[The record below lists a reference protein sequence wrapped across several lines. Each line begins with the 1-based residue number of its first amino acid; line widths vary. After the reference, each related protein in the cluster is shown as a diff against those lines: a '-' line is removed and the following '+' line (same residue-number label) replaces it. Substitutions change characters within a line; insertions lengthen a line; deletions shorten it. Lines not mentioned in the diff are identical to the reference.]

1 MINIYNIAYPGQH
14 FKIKISKGSIYHVI
28 VPNTLKIM
36 FDFEI
41 EPTEKVRSVLNNV
54 GRSLVKKKC
63 LGLVQKR
70 LM

>member
-1 MINIYNIAYPGQH
+1 MINISNIAYPGQH

-36 FDFEI
+36 FDFET

>member
-1 MINIYNIAYPGQH
+1 MINISNIAYPGQH

-36 FDFEI
+36 FDSEI
-41 EPTEKVRSVLNNV
+41 EPTDKVRSVLNNV